1 MEASEKQ
8 IERAILDHLNN
19 WAGCFAW
26 KNHTTGIWSQE
37 RKQFLKPRNKY
48 AIKGVSDII
57 CITPMGV
64 VVFIEVKSKKGR
76 ISKDQELF
84 LDKIEDHN
92 GYAFVARSVDEVI
105 DYFKRH
111 DL

>member
-8 IERAILDHLNN
+8 IERAILDHLNT

-26 KNHTTGIWSQE
+26 KNQSTAVWDPKKRLF
-37 RKQFLKPRNKY
+37 RKPSKY
-48 AIKGVSDII
+48 QISGVSDII
-57 CITPMGV
+57 CLTSNGIA
-64 VVFIEVKSKKGR
+64 VFIEVKSKKGR

-92 GYAFVARSVDEVI
+92 GFAFVARSVDEVI

-111 DL
+111 GL